1 MQAAT
6 PRSTWT
12 GFHPAHESAQTGKI
26 ALTEASTS
34 PGSNDDGIRIG
45 VYGLVMLIALL
56 TAYVLGLIGD
66 QSSSASGKNS
76 LPHPTN
82 PRSFSP

>member
-1 MQAAT
+1 
-6 PRSTWT
+6 
-12 GFHPAHESAQTGKI
+12 
-26 ALTEASTS
+26 
-34 PGSNDDGIRIG
+34 
-45 VYGLVMLIALL
+45 MLIALL